1 MNRLTLSDAEIT
13 SIKQL
18 VSGLTSQYDS
28 VEAPPFLK
36 DISVYAH
43 ELPRRVR
50 VFLNDFKLLEP
61 RPGICVVSGYPVDD
75 ERIGPT
81 PKHWANRGSPSAT
94 LEEEMVLVLF
104 GSLLGEALGWATQ
117 QNGYIV
123 HDVLPIEGNE
133 QLQLGTGSQQPLWW
147 HNEDAFHNL
156 RGDYLGLLC
165 LRNPDHVCTTFA
177 SVDMLELSEEQTQI
191 LSEDRFYIR
200 PDESHSIQNRTS
212 WESRNG
218 DGERLQ
224 SAYKKLEEMNSQP
237 AELAVLFGDL
247 RSPYIRIDP
256 YFMNTRPDDVYAER
270 ALSSVIN
277 QIDER
282 LADIVLEPG
291 DFLFIDNYRAVH
303 GRKPFVARYDGKDR
317 WLKRI
322 NVTRDL
328 RKSRYARKN
337 CDSRIIFTY

>member
-18 VSGLTSQYDS
+18 LRGLTSQFDS
-28 VEAPPFLK
+28 VEAPAFLK

-43 ELPRRVR
+43 EIPRRVR

-61 RPGICVVSGYPVDD
+61 RPGICLISGYPVDD
-75 ERIGPT
+75 DRMGRT
-81 PKHWANRGSPSAT
+81 PEHWQDRSSPSRT
-94 LEEEMVLVLF
+94 LEEEMVLALF
-104 GSLLGEALGWATQ
+104 GSLLGDALGWATQ
-117 QNGYIV
+117 QNGFIV
-123 HDVLPIEGNE
+123 HDVLPIKGNE

-147 HNEDAFHNL
+147 HNEDAFHTL

-165 LRNPDHVCTTFA
+165 LRNPDQVCTTFA
-177 SVDMLELSEEQTQI
+177 SVDMLDLNEEQTQI
-191 LSEDRFYIR
+191 LSQQRFFIR
-200 PDESHSIQNRTS
+200 PDESHALENRTS
-212 WESRNG
+212 WESQNG
-218 DGERLQ
+218 DAERLQ
-224 SAYKKLEEMNSQP
+224 DAYRKIEEMNSQP

-256 YFMNTRPDDVYAER
+256 YFMNTRKDDVYAER
-270 ALSSVIN
+270 ALNSVIK

-282 LADIVLEPG
+282 LADIVLQPG
-291 DFLFIDNYRAVH
+291 DVLFIDNYRAVH

-328 RKSRYARKN
+328 RKSRYARQ
-337 CDSRIIFTY
+337 DSASRIIFTY

>member
-1 MNRLTLSDAEIT
+1 MNRLKLTDAEIS

-18 VSGLTSQYDS
+18 VRGLTTQHES

-43 ELPRRVR
+43 EIPRRVR

-61 RPGICVVSGYPVDD
+61 RPGICVISGYPVDED
-75 ERIGPT
+75 GIGPT
-81 PKHWANRGSPSAT
+81 PKHWQDRRSPSPT

-104 GSLLGEALGWATQ
+104 GSLLGDALGWATQ

-123 HDVLPIEGNE
+123 HDVLPIQGNE
-133 QLQLGTGSQQPLWW
+133 QLQLGTGSQQTLWW

-165 LRNPDHVCTTFA
+165 LRNPDRVCTTFA
-177 SVDMLELSEEQTQI
+177 SVDMLDLNEEQTQI
-191 LSEDRFYIR
+191 LSEHRFFIR
-200 PDESHSIQNRTS
+200 PDESHAIENRTA
-212 WESRNG
+212 WDTNG
-218 DGERLQ
+218 DTERLQ
-224 SAYKKLEEMNSQP
+224 DAYKKIGEMNSKP

-256 YFMNTRPDDVYAER
+256 YFMNTRKDDVYAER
-270 ALSSVIN
+270 ALNSVIK

-282 LADIVLEPG
+282 LTDIILEPG

-328 RKSRYARKN
+328 RKSRYARK
-337 CDSRIIFTY
+337 DSASRIIFTY

>member
-1 MNRLTLSDAEIT
+1 MNRLKLTDAEIS

-18 VSGLTSQYDS
+18 VRGLTSQHNS

-43 ELPRRVR
+43 EIPRRVR
-50 VFLNDFKLLEP
+50 MFLNDFKLLEP
-61 RPGICVVSGYPVDD
+61 RPGICVISGYPVDD
-75 ERIGPT
+75 DRIGPT
-81 PKHWANRGSPSAT
+81 PRHWQDRSSPSPT
-94 LEEEMVLVLF
+94 LEEEMVLVLL
-104 GSLLGEALGWATQ
+104 GSLLGDALGWATQ
-117 QNGYIV
+117 QNGFIV
-123 HDVLPIEGNE
+123 HDVLPIQGNE
-133 QLQLGTGSQQPLWW
+133 QLQLGTGSQQTLWW
-147 HNEDAFHNL
+147 HNEDAFHHL

-191 LSEDRFYIR
+191 LSEHRFFIR
-200 PDESHSIQNRTS
+200 PDESHAIENRTA
-212 WESRNG
+212 WDMNG
-218 DGERLQ
+218 DTDRLQ
-224 SAYKKLEEMNSQP
+224 DAYKKIEELNSKP

-256 YFMNTRPDDVYAER
+256 YFMNTRQDDVFAER
-270 ALSSVIN
+270 ALSSVIK

-282 LADIVLEPG
+282 LTDIILEPG

-317 WLKRI
+317 WLKRV

-328 RKSRYARKN
+328 RKSRYARK
-337 CDSRIIFTY
+337 DSASRIIFTY